1 MASGKRIGKKSQASN
16 DFLEPLAP
24 TSVTATD
31 VGTGRAFNNGAV
43 NITWSLPA
51 LSPAATS
58 YNIIYAVCVGGVCAA
73 PNVVNTGSASTSY
86 TLAGLTGGS
95 TVEVRVSA
103 SNAAGTSGASAA
115 SSGVIN
121 VTTVPQAPT
130 NASVTS
136 TVANQDS
143 VQWTAPA
150 TGGSAIT
157 SYTVT
162 SSDSA
167 TNPPRTSATSPSV
180 FNEVG
185 GTSQTYTIVAINAN
199 GTSAGTTTGS
209 ITTLPPFFPPFFPPY
224 FPPFFPPFFPPYFPP
239 FFPPYFPP
247 FFPPFFPP
255 YFPPYFVPPFFPPF
269 FPPYFPPYFVPP
281 FFPPFFPPYFPPYFV
296 PPFFPPYFVPPYF
309 VPPFFPPYFVPP
321 YFPPPFF
328 PPYFVP
334 PSFGGGCPTCYS
346 ESNCPSLWCFCTGP
360 CAANCVC

>member
-24 TSVTATD
+24 TGVTGTNI
-31 VGTGRAFNNGAV
+31 GTGRPFNDGAV
-43 NITWSLPA
+43 SVSFSLPA

-58 YNIIYAVCVGGVCAA
+58 YTVTASTGQTK
-73 PNVVNTGSASTSY
+73 TGSSSPLLVEGIPSSSTP
-86 TLAGLTGGS
+86 TFT
-95 TVEVRVSA
+95 VSA
-103 SNAAGTSGASAA
+103 TNAAGTSAASSASAA
-115 SSGVIN
+115 VT
-121 VTTVPQAPT
+121 VTTVPAAPT

-136 TVANQDS
+136 SVANQDS
-143 VQWTAPA
+143 VEWTAPA

-167 TNPPRTSATSPSV
+167 TNPPRTGATSPSV

-185 GTSQTYTIVAINAN
+185 GTSQSYTIVAINAN
-199 GTSAGTTTGS
+199 GPSAGTTAGPV
-209 ITTLPPFFPPFFPPY
+209 TTLPPFFPPFFPPY

-281 FFPPFFPPYFPPYFV
+281 FFPPYFVPPYFV

-321 YFPPPFF
+321 
-328 PPYFVP
+328 
-334 PSFGGGCPTCYS
+334 SFGGCNPPGA
-346 ESNCPSLWCFCTGP
+346 CTY
-360 CAANCVC
+360 ANCLRYGGYCTCACLYCCAY

>member
-24 TSVTATD
+24 TGVAGTNI
-31 VGTGRAFNNGAV
+31 GTGRAFDNGAV
-43 NITWSLPA
+43 SVSFSLPA

-58 YNIIYAVCVGGVCAA
+58 YTVTASTGQTK
-73 PNVVNTGSASTSY
+73 TGSSSPLLVEGIPSSSTP
-86 TLAGLTGGS
+86 TF
-95 TVEVRVSA
+95 TVTA
-103 SNAAGTSGASAA
+103 TNAAGTSAASSASAA
-115 SSGVIN
+115 VT
-121 VTTVPQAPT
+121 VTTVPAAPT

-136 TVANQDS
+136 AVANQDS

-239 FFPPYFPP
+239 
-247 FFPPFFPP
+247 
-255 YFPPYFVPPFFPPF
+255 
-269 FPPYFPPYFVPP
+269 
-281 FFPPFFPPYFPPYFV
+281 YFV

-321 YFPPPFF
+321 YFPAPFF

-334 PSFGGGCPTCYS
+334 PTFGGCPACS
-346 ESNCPSLWCFCTGP
+346 EGNCPSLWCWCTGP
-360 CAANCVC
+360 CENNCVC